1 MTTCR
6 TAGVPTDARLAEPTA
21 TDGTRITSTDLRTGG
36 TTNVSPESSND
47 GASVS
52 DEESLRS
59 TPTRDDLERARER
72 VSGVVRRTPIET
84 CRTLDERSGASLF
97 FKCEHLQRGGAF
109 KLRGATN
116 AVGALSDEEAGRGVA
131 THSSG
136 NHAAALA
143 IAARRRGIAATIV
156 MPVDAP
162 AIKRAAVEGYGA
174 RIVPC
179 GPTQAEREGTLAELV
194 RETAATVVHPY
205 DDARVIAGQATAAC
219 ELLEDVPELDAIV
232 APVGGGG
239 LLSGST
245 LAARFFAPGVRVI
258 GAEPAW
264 ADDAAESLRLG
275 ERQPQRPPR
284 TIADGLRAGLG
295 VLPFAILRAHEV
307 TIEVVS
313 EDEIVDAMRTTW
325 ERAKLPIEASAAVAV
340 AVALRG
346 GFAGLRVGVVLSG
359 GNVDLARL
367 PWQRVAS

>member
-1 MTTCR
+1 VDR
-6 TAGVPTDARLAEPTA
+6 EEQVAADVSNEVPTR
-21 TDGTRITSTDLRTGG
+21 
-36 TTNVSPESSND
+36 
-47 GASVS
+47 
-52 DEESLRS
+52 EELV
-59 TPTRDDLERARER
+59 RARAR
-72 VSGVVRRTPIET
+72 VEGIVRRTPIET

-116 AVGALSDEEAGRGVA
+116 AVASLTDDEAARGVA

-143 IAARRRGIAATIV
+143 IAAGRCGIAATIV

-174 RIVPC
+174 RIVSC
-179 GPTQAEREGTLAELV
+179 GPTLAEREATLAQV
-194 RETAATVVHPY
+194 VAETGATVVHPY

-219 ELLEDVPELDAIV
+219 ELIEDVPDLDVIV
-232 APVGGGG
+232 APIGGGG
-239 LLSGST
+239 LLSGT
-245 LAARFFAPGVRVI
+245 ALAARHFAPNVRVV

-275 ERQPQRPPR
+275 VRQPQRPPR
-284 TIADGLRAGLG
+284 TIADGLRTAIG

-307 TIEVVS
+307 AIEVVD
-313 EDEIVDAMRTTW
+313 EDTIVEAMRTTW

-346 GFAGLRVGVVLSG
+346 GFAGKRVGVVLSG

-367 PWQRVAS
+367 PWQHA